1 MENWVGTRNINLKT
15 SNENYL
21 GKAGGALQ
29 CFFELCFL
37 LGNRESVPARGEPH
51 SSSKSG

>member
-1 MENWVGTRNINLKT
+1 MENWVGTRNKSLKT
-15 SNENYL
+15 SNGNYL

-37 LGNRESVPARGEPH
+37 FGNWVFVPAQGEPH
-51 SSSKSG
+51 SSSKSV